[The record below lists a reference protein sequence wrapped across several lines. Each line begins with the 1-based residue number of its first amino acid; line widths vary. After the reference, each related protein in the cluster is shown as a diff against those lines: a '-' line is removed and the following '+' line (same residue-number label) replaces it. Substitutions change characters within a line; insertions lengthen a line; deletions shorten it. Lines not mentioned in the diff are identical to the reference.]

1 MQAHQRQLG
10 LEVELD
16 PVDKKYYMLGPYRVQ
31 PGRLS
36 VARTFGDIE
45 AKLTK
50 TKGNPGVVV
59 ATPEV
64 SHFRITGDLDFMV
77 IGSDGVFDK
86 LSNKQIINSV
96 WGVTSKVQEKDIHSH
111 CARMAEFVLAESIG
125 VQTLDNISCIFI
137 AFESFGR
144 LVQQQ
149 GRGLLTE
156 PSSFIP
162 PSRD

>member
-1 MQAHQRQLG
+1 MSLGADPAQVEAHQRQLG

-16 PVDKKYYMLGPYRVQ
+16 KVDKKYYMLGPYRVQ

-50 TKGNPGVVV
+50 TQGNPGVVI

-64 SHFRITGDLDFMV
+64 SHFRITPDLDFMV

-96 WGVTSKVQEKDIHSH
+96 WGITNRVQERDIHGH
-111 CARMAEFVLAESIG
+111 CARVAEYILAESVA

-137 AFESFGR
+137 AFESYAR
-144 LVQQQ
+144 QV
-149 GRGLLTE
+149 E
-156 PSSFIP
+156 
-162 PSRD
+162 